1 MPARRGL
8 SDALVAVRSAEVRRS
23 VSEIEEDVQ
32 LAQREVSTREGELQV
47 ITGQIKSL
55 EKKAAAIR
63 QKIEEAREDYNR
75 YAEELV
81 ATQLV
86 VAEDRGYAEQC
97 TTRYSLVNYRESTG
111 GASNCG
117 GAGSTKKRKGGGGS
131 KGGGSKKKASRS
143 NNQQVGLLPRHC
155 HAWPGIVKELQ
166 NAVPYFL
173 FRDLSEDA
181 RKARKAYN
189 NLVPTAEQISVAGP
203 DPEKFVGL
211 LLARGLNAE
220 LSELAKSFSRLLI
233 TANVLHLATGGHVAD
248 VVIFK
253 NNAGSTAAWVT
264 TDGLNAVRKTAQEL
278 SEDALKQSFM
288 RAAPVQ
294 PEWEKMSAMAELG
307 TKATCEGLPIFD
319 TRAIFDHSRWG
330 KNLPASEKSRFLET
344 LAELLQTLSECLAY
358 KSTIDPAPCIRRFM
372 ELLNQYRSGAA
383 LQ

>member
-111 GASNCG
+111 GASNRG

-264 TDGLNAVRKTAQEL
+264 TDGLNAVRKTAQRVE
-278 SEDALKQSFM
+278 Q
-288 RAAPVQ
+288 
-294 PEWEKMSAMAELG
+294 G
-307 TKATCEGLPIFD
+307 CT
-319 TRAIFDHSRWG
+319 
-330 KNLPASEKSRFLET
+330 
-344 LAELLQTLSECLAY
+344 
-358 KSTIDPAPCIRRFM
+358 
-372 ELLNQYRSGAA
+372 
-383 LQ
+383 